1 MFIDEA
7 IIKVEAGSGGDG
19 VTSFRREKFVP
30 NGGPDGGNGGRG
42 SNIIF
47 KVDEGLNTLLDFK
60 YNKLIR
66 GENGKHG
73 SGKKQIG
80 KSAED
85 LIIRVPLGTTIID
98 LDTNLLIGDLTKKDE
113 EIIVATGG
121 RGGRG
126 NAAFANH
133 YNTAPEISEHGE
145 EGEIRNIK
153 LELKLI
159 ADVGLVGL
167 PSVGKSTLLSKIS
180 RAKPKIADYHF
191 TTLSPNLGVVKTL
204 DGRTY
209 TVADLPGLIE
219 GASKGLGLGDKFLK
233 HIERTRL
240 IAHIIDM
247 SGIEGRDP
255 YSDYITINNELEA
268 FSKKLKNKVQII
280 IANKMDMPNAK
291 ENLIEFKKKVNLKIY
306 EISAINN
313 IGVDNL
319 LIEMAN
325 TLETIKEEPIYDEES
340 FESHILYKFEKE
352 KPYNITKEKDIWIV
366 SGIEVEKLFKMTKF
380 STDEAILMF
389 AKKLRRMGID
399 DELKKLGAVSGDS
412 VKILDYEFEY
422 IE

>member
-1 MFIDEA
+1 MFIDEV
-7 IIKVEAGSGGDG
+7 IIKVKAGNGGDG

-30 NGGPDGGNGGRG
+30 NGGPDGGNGGKG

-60 YNKLIR
+60 YNKFIK
-66 GENGKHG
+66 GESGKHG
-73 SGKKQIG
+73 SGKKQSG

-85 LIIRVPLGTTIID
+85 LTVKVPLGTTIID

-113 EIIVATGG
+113 EVLVATGG

-145 EGEIRNIK
+145 EGELRNIK

-180 RAKPKIADYHF
+180 KAKPKIADYHF
-191 TTLSPNLGVVKTL
+191 TTLSPNLGVVRTL

-247 SGIEGRDP
+247 SGIEGRNP
-255 YSDYITINNELEA
+255 YDDFITINKELEA
-268 FSKKLKNKVQII
+268 FSNKLKNKTQIV
-280 IANKMDMPNAK
+280 IANKMDMPNSK
-291 ENLIEFKKKVNLKIY
+291 ENLLEFKKQVDIKVY

-313 IGVDNL
+313 MGIDKL
-319 LIEMAN
+319 LIDIAN
-325 TLETIKEEPIYDEES
+325 TLETIVEKPIYDEES

-352 KPYNITKEKDIWIV
+352 KPYTITNEKGIWIV
-366 SGIEVEKLFKMTKF
+366 SGKEVEKLFKMTKF
-380 STDEAILMF
+380 SSDEAVLVF

-399 DELKKLGAVSGDS
+399 DELKRLGAISGDT

-422 IE
+422 VE